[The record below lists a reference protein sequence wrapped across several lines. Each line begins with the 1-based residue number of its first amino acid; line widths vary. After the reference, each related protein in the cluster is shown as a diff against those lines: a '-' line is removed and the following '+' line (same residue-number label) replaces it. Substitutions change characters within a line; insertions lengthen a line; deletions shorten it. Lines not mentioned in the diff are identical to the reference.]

1 MPYVLCLM
9 PYVLYVSEEE
19 VHDSLY
25 NRVCRMPSALCLMP
39 RYVSEE
45 VHDSLYNPYDFDLME
60 FVAKNIAARRAR
72 GSFP

>member
-1 MPYVLCLM
+1 
-9 PYVLYVSEEE
+9 
-19 VHDSLY
+19 
-25 NRVCRMPSALCLMP
+25 MP

-72 GSFP
+72 GSFSKLYSALLCFTLL